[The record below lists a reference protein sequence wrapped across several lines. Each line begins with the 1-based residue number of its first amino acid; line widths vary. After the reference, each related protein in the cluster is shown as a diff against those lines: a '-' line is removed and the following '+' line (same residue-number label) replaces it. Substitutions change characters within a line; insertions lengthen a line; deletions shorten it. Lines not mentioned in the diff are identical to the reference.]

1 MTNIHQRKEK
11 NLTHNLI
18 PINIPTNNELN
29 KLTIATHNVQ
39 GLNDPLKF
47 QTWIEYCNEKNYNII
62 SMTETKI
69 AESKYNKLQFT
80 NPYYHIYTSNCNK
93 IIAKKQE
100 SSMGTAIAISRPL
113 QPYIHNIQ
121 TEPGTAILIDLFF
134 PQNQRLR
141 IISVYLPSN
150 NASLNLQTQKKITN
164 WISYAITHN
173 LEIIILGDFNSDAN
187 KHNKPTLQLFNT
199 MNTRNIKSLLKYFNI
214 NAPTWARSSSNS
226 QIDDIWV
233 SSTLIPT
240 ISTLELN
247 TAELI
252 TDSDHKIIQVEW
264 QPKTYI
270 QKYRTKKNTR
280 QIFSYHKMT

>member
-1 MTNIHQRKEK
+1 MTSTHQRKGK
-11 NLTHNLI
+11 NQTQNSTSTD
-18 PINIPTNNELN
+18 IPTNNELN
-29 KLTIATHNVQ
+29 MLTIATHNVQ
-39 GLNDPLKF
+39 GINDSLKF
-47 QTWIEYCNEKNYNII
+47 QTWIEHCNEQNYNII

-80 NPYYHIYTSNCNK
+80 NPYYYIYTSNCNK
-93 IIAKKQE
+93 TIAKKQE
-100 SSMGTAIAISRPL
+100 STMGTAIAISRPL

-150 NASLNLQTQKKITN
+150 NTSLNLQTQQKITN
-164 WISYAITHN
+164 WINYATTHN

-187 KHNKPTLQLFNT
+187 KHNKPILQLFNT
-199 MNTRNIKSLLKYFNI
+199 MNTRNMKSLLKYFNI
-214 NAPTWARSSSNS
+214 SSPTWARSSSNS

-252 TDSDHKIIQVEW
+252 TNSDHKIIQIEW
-264 QPKTYI
+264 YPKTYI
-270 QKYRTKKNTR
+270 QKYRTKKN
-280 QIFSYHKMT
+280 K